1 MEIASLGLWSNSGE
15 RASESAIAAATV
27 LVAAALCLA
36 PMIYWEHRR
45 TLQSTSFIAIWLIIS
60 ALCDII
66 RSRSLFLRPGL
77 DNVGILAVVAAALKL
92 FTLGLEEVS
101 KASLIAD
108 ERTRKDTGKEATSGF
123 LSRTLFV
130 WINRMFF
137 FGFKNI
143 LRLDTLDS
151 LGPAFRSQY
160 LSDHLN
166 LFWAASKLL

>member
-1 MEIASLGLWSNSGE
+1 M
-15 RASESAIAAATV
+15 

-36 PMIYWEHRR
+36 PMMYWEHRR

-60 ALCDII
+60 ALCDIV
-66 RSRSLFLRPGL
+66 RSRSYFLRPGL
-77 DNVGILAVVAAALKL
+77 NDLGILADVAAALKL
-92 FTLGLEEVS
+92 FALGLEEVS
-101 KASLIAD
+101 KASLIVD
-108 ERTRKDTGKEATSGF
+108 EGTRNDTGKEASSGF

-166 LFWAASKLL
+166 LYWNASKLL

>member
-1 MEIASLGLWSNSGE
+1 
-15 RASESAIAAATV
+15 
-27 LVAAALCLA
+27 
-36 PMIYWEHRR
+36 MIYLEHRR

-60 ALCDII
+60 ALCDIV
-66 RSRSLFLRPGL
+66 RSRSCFLRPGL
-77 DNVGILAVVAAALKL
+77 DDLGILAIVAAALKL

-101 KASLIAD
+101 KSSLIANEETKQD
-108 ERTRKDTGKEATSGF
+108 AGKEATSGF

-160 LSDHLN
+160 LSDYLN
-166 LFWAASKLL
+166 LFWNARKLQLFLM